1 MPLGAISV
9 PTLLYNYW
17 YHISLQPW
25 LFLGH
30 LRGAEVSPKRDITER
45 PVLYFKPNTPTV
57 LNRVKQATL
66 WILLFQ
72 VWGERAAL
80 RAGPAPICRHTVTLL
95 FYCMSHSLVHKYI
108 CQTSSQLLC
117 TTGRLHPNFD
127 RFEIHVLTLLMKPS
141 TSCCVSSGN
150 HILYLQYS
158 CRINI
163 FNCSQS
169 EPSFTCS
176 EIIQ

>member
-80 RAGPAPICRHTVTLL
+80 RAGPAPFVLL
-95 FYCMSHSLVHKYI
+95 HVSFIGAQVHLSNFFTTFVHYWKATSQFWQIWDTCPNSPHETFYIMLCIIRKSHSLFTVFMQNK
-108 CQTSSQLLC
+108 
-117 TTGRLHPNFD
+117 
-127 RFEIHVLTLLMKPS
+127 
-141 TSCCVSSGN
+141 
-150 HILYLQYS
+150 HI
-158 CRINI
+158 
-163 FNCSQS
+163 
-169 EPSFTCS
+169 
-176 EIIQ
+176 